1 MENIK
6 EVQALFNKVIV
17 YSQNIETP
25 ETDDLFDRW
34 LEAKRDFIELFG
46 GKLIYEYPEKV
57 YFEISD
63 SEKESRVKDFAR
75 TVENKYGNFA
85 LSDFIFSH
93 AKDFFP
99 NRMSEA
105 YHDKVNINGVMKEIN
120 IDKGMKMLRAFKYFE
135 EDANVLD
142 AIQQAA
148 SMIIQENKIG
158 GTLCLSVHPLD
169 FLSSSENNHNWRS
182 CHALDG
188 EYRAGNLSYMLD
200 KSTVMCYLRSE
211 HMEKLPDFP
220 DDVLWNSKKWRV
232 LLFFSDHWDMLFAGR
247 QYPFSSMTGLDFV
260 KDKFLTTIGFGEFT
274 AWDDKKIRS
283 MKLNDTEIFLRSPH
297 VAVGQKMLPMSE
309 LIEDMP
315 GSLHYNDLLHSTCY
329 DPFYAYRVQGSDI
342 FKRIVTSDNARFH
355 IGGRCKCLRCGKDSI
370 SMGETMMCTPCE
382 ETYGECADD
391 DYYGT
396 CPSCGRRFAWDDGV
410 WVDSA
415 EETICPDCADNY
427 VVSCACCGET
437 MYEDEAVYDRFEEEL
452 LCKCCFEDKEDQ
464 RRLEGDY

>member
-6 EVQALFNKVIV
+6 EVQALFNKVV
-17 YSQNIETP
+17 AYSQNIETP

-46 GKLIYEYPEKV
+46 GNLIYEYPEKV

-105 YHDKVNINGVMKEIN
+105 YHDKVNINGVLKEIN

-247 QYPFSSMTGLDFV
+247 QYPFASMTGLDFV
-260 KDKFLTTIGFGEFT
+260 KDKFLTTAGFGEFT
-274 AWDDKKIRS
+274 ACSGYPHCKYIKKAPKPEPVHTGIPCPLCG
-283 MKLNDTEIFLRSPH
+283 K
-297 VAVGQKMLPMSE
+297 G
-309 LIEDMP
+309 
-315 GSLHYNDLLHSTCY
+315 DLVERINVRGRNKGAK
-329 DPFYAYRVQGSDI
+329 FYACSEFPKCRATYSGLPTGDKCEVCGGPMIQVGEEVYCGNEKCKTNRE
-342 FKRIVTSDNARFH
+342 RH
-355 IGGRCKCLRCGKDSI
+355 IR
-370 SMGETMMCTPCE
+370 E
-382 ETYGECADD
+382 
-391 DYYGT
+391 
-396 CPSCGRRFAWDDGV
+396 
-410 WVDSA
+410 
-415 EETICPDCADNY
+415 
-427 VVSCACCGET
+427 
-437 MYEDEAVYDRFEEEL
+437 
-452 LCKCCFEDKEDQ
+452 
-464 RRLEGDY
+464 RLEAQAKKEANE